1 MSSGE
6 DWLKSWVA
14 FAKPVFVSHLDSL
27 YDGKPLIQQLRDNSN
42 KINALHET
50 EVQKVFNKLF
60 PSPSYGPDKLEMAEQ
75 LVNQPLC
82 GPFCEFFNYF
92 IEIGPNNKQYIDYR
106 FEEQQKRRNGLVPI
120 VVKLY
125 EICKQQGGSRRKTR
139 GPRRSTTTRRKK
151 SKSRRSGRKSPRRT
165 RRRL

>member
-27 YDGKPLIQQLRDNSN
+27 YEGKPLIQQLRDNSN
-42 KINALHET
+42 RINALHET

-60 PSPSYGPDKLEMAEQ
+60 PSPLYGADKLEMAEQ
-75 LVNQPLC
+75 LVNNPLC

-92 IEIGPNNKQYIDYR
+92 IEIGPKYSKYIDSG
-106 FEEQQKRRNGLVPI
+106 FEAQQKRRNGLVPI

-125 EICKQQGGSRRKTR
+125 EICKQQGGSRRKSR
-139 GPRRSTTTRRKK
+139 GRRRSSPTRRKK
-151 SKSRRSGRKSPRRT
+151 SKSRRTGRKSPRT
-165 RRRL
+165 RRR